1 MEICCGE
8 FGYRRVLIAVSWSLA
23 APILLLVVAGI
34 TRPPQSQS
42 DNCHVSWS
50 TVIDLPARNMN
61 SRSLEY
67 NVPTKITSLVSQQA
81 ALNTTQIAQSVE
93 QKLWPALGAPEII
106 GPDFFGQED
115 VVANLISA
123 FEIKLRQFLA
133 PLARRSKNSLVD

>member
-34 TRPPQSQS
+34 TRPSQSQS
-42 DNCHVSWS
+42 DNCSVSCS
-50 TVIDLPARNMN
+50 TTIDLPARTMN

-67 NVPTKITSLVSQQA
+67 KVPTKITNLVSQQA

-93 QKLWPALGAPEII
+93 QKLWPALGAPETI

-115 VVANLISA
+115 VVANLISEY
-123 FEIKLRQFLA
+123 EIKLRRFLD
-133 PLARRSKNSLVD
+133 PLARRNKHPLLN